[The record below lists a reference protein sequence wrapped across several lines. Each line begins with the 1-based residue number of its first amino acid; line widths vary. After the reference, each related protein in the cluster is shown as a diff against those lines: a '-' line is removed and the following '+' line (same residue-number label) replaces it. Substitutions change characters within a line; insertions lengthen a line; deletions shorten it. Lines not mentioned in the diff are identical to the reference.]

1 MLKELAEVSYSLQ
14 VKAERL
20 SFAVIT
26 FWDLTQPI
34 LPPSGQASPTEISVP
49 ASPAYS
55 QFLGLGHIA
64 AIPMCRSMLFL
75 TPLCHATVHSH
86 LVAPSTWMPMSSE
99 MTVTTTYYVSCIRRF
114 PCMILDL
121 EFTRSG
127 KTESRER
134 REGTSKEFPEGE
146 SYGHIYRRGQDHSGP
161 ERQLGVR
168 RRLGSG
174 RGLLQGPGKKRQW
187 L

>member
-1 MLKELAEVSYSLQ
+1 MKELTEVSYSLQ
-14 VKAERL
+14 HKAERL

-26 FWDLTQPI
+26 FWDLTLPI
-34 LPPSGQASPTEISVP
+34 LPPSGQASPTEISGP

-55 QFLGLGHIA
+55 QFLSSGHIA
-64 AIPMCRSMLFL
+64 AIPMCRSMLFH
-75 TPLCHATVHSH
+75 TPLRRATVHSR
-86 LVAPSTWMPMSSE
+86 LVAPSAWMPVASE
-99 MTVTTTYYVSCIRRF
+99 MTVTTTYYVLCIRRF

-146 SYGHIYRRGQDHSGP
+146 SYGHIYRRGKDHSGP
-161 ERQLGVR
+161 ERQLGVQ
-168 RRLGSG
+168 RRLGPG
-174 RGLLQGPGKKRQW
+174 KGLLQGPGKKRQR